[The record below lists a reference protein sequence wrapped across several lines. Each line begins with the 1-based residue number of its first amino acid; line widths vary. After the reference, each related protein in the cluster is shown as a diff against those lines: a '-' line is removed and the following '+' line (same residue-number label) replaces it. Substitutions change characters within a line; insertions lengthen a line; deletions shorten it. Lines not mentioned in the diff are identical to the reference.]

1 MSTSTGTLSFLDFV
15 SITRT
20 EVLTRAEPEIPDPT
34 NRGMRMGDSLLSMGK
49 PRI

>member
-1 MSTSTGTLSFLDFV
+1 MSTGTLSFLDFI

-20 EVLTRAEPEIPDPT
+20 EVLTIVEPEIPDPT
-34 NRGMRMGDSLLSMGK
+34 NRGMRMGDSLLGVGK